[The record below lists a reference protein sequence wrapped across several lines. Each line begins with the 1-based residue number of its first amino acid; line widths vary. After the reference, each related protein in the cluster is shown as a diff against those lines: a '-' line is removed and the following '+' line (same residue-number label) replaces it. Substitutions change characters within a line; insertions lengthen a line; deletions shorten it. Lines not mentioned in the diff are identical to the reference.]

1 MELQPSGNETFR
13 SPDHLQQPVETAH
26 KEEHRR
32 DTTRYDGLNAAKE
45 RSATTPACRDRN
57 GDEYNF
63 NREHLTRHQ
72 NARS

>member
-13 SPDHLQQPVETAH
+13 SPDNLQQPVEAEN

-32 DTTRYDGLNAAKE
+32 NTTRYDGLNTAKE

-57 GDEYNF
+57 EVDNNF
-63 NREHLTRHQ
+63 NREHLTRH
-72 NARS
+72 